1 MLEAQT
7 PFYLPQAPMA
17 LMKNILLK
25 KKGEKKKS
33 ILKIIL
39 GSKDKVLVKQKCNKN
54 SFIYLFLKNKVL
66 QVAWSSTIMR
76 VNIHSWFCPLSVQ
89 YLSEPSI
96 HGMVSLVSHV
106 SVAISHVILGKL
118 PDLSEFVFQ

>member
-39 GSKDKVLVKQKCNKN
+39 GSKDKVLVKQKCNN